1 MKIIIGLAFIAIIGA
16 LAVAGF
22 FMIRGKPELHKSNNM
37 AKALAWRIGISVLLF
52 VLLMVMYVLNLLQP
66 TGIVVGS

>member
-1 MKIIIGLAFIAIIGA
+1 
-16 LAVAGF
+16 
-22 FMIRGKPELHKSNNM
+22 MIRGKPELHKSNNM

-52 VLLMVMYVLNLLQP
+52 VLLMVMYVLNLIQP